1 MKLRYT
7 APLALFLS
15 TFASFSIAAE
25 GGCAAKE
32 QEIQQQIDYA
42 TQHGNSQR
50 VAGLKTALDEVQA
63 HCTDAGLQ
71 AERQKKIEE
80 KQHKVSER
88 RQELKEAQQTGKL
101 DKITKKQQ
109 KLAEAE
115 AELKQAQAE

>member
-50 VAGLKTALDEVQA
+50 VAGLKTALGEVQA

-71 AERQKKIEE
+71 AEQQKKIEE

>member
-25 GGCAAKE
+25 GGCATKE

-50 VAGLKTALDEVQA
+50 VAGLKTALGEVQA